1 MGELWYIYKNGELQ
15 YNSCEVVRL
24 CIYELFRQIVIINVP
39 VLKDFVITSLMIL
52 KNCKKSFKLKII
64 LQ

>member
-15 YNSCEVVRL
+15 YNSLEVVRL

-39 VLKDFVITSLMIL
+39 VFKDFVRTSLMIL
-52 KNCKKSFKLKII
+52 KNCKLSFKLKII